1 MRVFLW
7 LLLTFWLQA
16 QTQELRIQCE
26 PDDAEVWIPEV
37 SASSLGTADQG
48 VRFEPGMSSHLT
60 LVLRR
65 SGYAELRQSFSVQE
79 AQGVLPRQGSYQ
91 LKPLPGLSNR
101 CQQLLYWSKKHWGF
115 LLLPPAAGL
124 LWFGRRRRSR
134 PSPPPARGLRG
145 QQIGPYQI
153 QEFLGQ
159 GAMADVYRATHG
171 SQEFAF
177 KVMKEDSAD
186 ARKRMLRE
194 SKVLQSLH
202 HPNLVR
208 HYDAGEVGS
217 RCYMVLELLR
227 GKNLRELLRE
237 EPRCPPGRALELFGP
252 VFQGLLQAHQANI
265 VHRDLKPD
273 NLLLTESGQIK
284 VLDFGVS
291 RGDGLTVVTATG
303 LVMGTPQY
311 MAPEQIE
318 GDIDPAS
325 DQYALGV
332 ILYEILCGKRPFD
345 GASAMEVVDQQLD
358 LVPPPLR
365 EVAPHLPEGMAAAVD
380 RMLAKD
386 PKKRFPDL
394 HQAWKALSGEE
405 PFSRS

>member
-1 MRVFLW
+1 VRFFLW
-7 LLLTFWLQA
+7 ILLTLWLQA

-37 SASSLGTADQG
+37 STSSLGTASQG
-48 VRFEPGMSSHLT
+48 VRFEPGMSSKLT

-65 SGYAELRQSFSVQE
+65 SGYAELRQSFSIQE
-79 AQGVLPRQGSYQ
+79 AQGSLPRQGSYH
-91 LKPLPGLSNR
+91 LEPLPGLSNR
-101 CQQLLYWSKKHWGF
+101 CQQLLYWSKKHWGLGLVPLAGF
-115 LLLPPAAGL
+115 LVWLGS
-124 LWFGRRRRSR
+124 RSR
-134 PSPPPARGLRG
+134 PRPRTAPTDRGLRG
-145 QQIGPYQI
+145 QKIGPYQI

-159 GAMADVYRATHG
+159 GAMADVYRATRG

-177 KVMKEDSAD
+177 KVMKEDSAE
-186 ARKRMLRE
+186 ARKRMVRE

-208 HYDAGEVGS
+208 HYDAGEVDS

-227 GKNLRELLRE
+227 GQNLRQLLRE
-237 EPRCPPGRALELFGP
+237 HPQCPPQRALELFGP
-252 VFQGLLQAHQANI
+252 VFHGLLHAHQANI

-325 DQYALGV
+325 DQYALAV
-332 ILYEILCGKRPFD
+332 ILYEILSGKRPFD
-345 GASAMEVVDQQLD
+345 ADDPMKVVDQQLD
-358 LVPPPLR
+358 LVPPPLG
-365 EVAPHLPEGMAAAVD
+365 EVAPYLPPNMAAAID

-394 HQAWKALSGEE
+394 NQAWRALSGE
-405 PFSRS
+405 S

>member
-7 LLLTFWLQA
+7 LLLTLWLQA

-37 SASSLGTADQG
+37 SASSLGTASQG
-48 VRFEPGMSSHLT
+48 VRFEAGMSSRVT
-60 LVLRR
+60 LILRR
-65 SGYAELRQSFSVQE
+65 NGYAELRQSLSVQE
-79 AQGVLPRQGSYQ
+79 AQGSLPRQGSYH
-91 LKPLPGLSNR
+91 LTPLPGLSNR
-101 CQQLLYWSKKHWGF
+101 CQQALYWSKKYWG
-115 LLLPPAAGL
+115 LALVPVAGVL
-124 LWFGRRRRSR
+124 VWLGSRRRSR
-134 PSPPPARGLRG
+134 PRRASLPARGLRG
-145 QQIGPYQI
+145 QKIGPYQI

-171 SQEFAF
+171 SQEYAF
-177 KVMKEDSAD
+177 KVMKEDSPE

-208 HYDAGEVGS
+208 HYDAGEVGA

-227 GKNLRELLRE
+227 GQNLRELLRK
-237 EPRCPPGRALELFGP
+237 EPQCPPQRALELFGP
-252 VFQGLLQAHQANI
+252 VFQGLFHAHQANI

-345 GASAMEVVDQQLD
+345 GDDPMKVVDQQLD
-358 LVPPPLR
+358 LVPPPLG
-365 EVAPHLPEGMAAAVD
+365 EVAPYLPPTMAAAID
-380 RMLAKD
+380 RMLAKN
-386 PKKRFPDL
+386 PRKRFPDL
-394 HQAWKALSGEE
+394 NQAWKALSGEN
-405 PFSRS
+405 

>member
-7 LLLTFWLQA
+7 LLLTVWLQA

-37 SASSLGTADQG
+37 SASSLGTAAQG
-48 VRFEPGMSSHLT
+48 VRFEPGMSSRVT
-60 LVLRR
+60 LILRR
-65 SGYAELRQSFSVQE
+65 SGYAEMRQSLSVQE
-79 AQGVLPRQGSYQ
+79 AQGSLPLQGSYH
-91 LKPLPGLSNR
+91 LTPLPGLSNR
-101 CQQLLYWSKKHWGF
+101 CQQLLYWSKKYGAF
-115 LLLPPAAGL
+115 VLVPLAGGL
-124 LWFGRRRRSR
+124 VWLGLRRRSR
-134 PSPPPARGLRG
+134 RPRPSRSARGLRG

-159 GAMADVYRATHG
+159 GAMADVYRATNG

-208 HYDAGEVGS
+208 HYDSGEVGS

-227 GKNLRELLRE
+227 GQNLRQLLRQ

-252 VFQGLLQAHQANI
+252 VFQGLFQAHQANI

-318 GDIDPAS
+318 GEIDPAS

-332 ILYEILCGKRPFD
+332 ILYEILSGKRPFD
-345 GASAMEVVDQQLD
+345 GDDPMKVVDQQLD
-358 LVPPPLR
+358 LVPPPLS
-365 EVAPHLPEGMAAAVD
+365 EMAPELPQALAAAVD

-386 PKKRFPDL
+386 PKSRFRDL
-394 HQAWKALSGEE
+394 HEAWRALSGET
-405 PFSRS
+405 

>member
-1 MRVFLW
+1 MRFFLW
-7 LLLTFWLQA
+7 LLLTLWLQA

-37 SASSLGTADQG
+37 SASSLGTAAQG
-48 VRFEPGMSSHLT
+48 VRFEPGMSSQLT

-65 SGYAELRQSFSVQE
+65 NGYAELRQSLSVQE
-79 AQGVLPRQGSYQ
+79 AQGSLPRQGSYR
-91 LKPLPGLSNR
+91 LTPLPGLSNR
-101 CQQLLYWSKKHWGF
+101 CQQLLYWSKKHWG
-115 LLLPPAAGL
+115 LALLPLAGVL
-124 LWFGRRRRSR
+124 LWLGSRRSR
-134 PSPPPARGLRG
+134 PQPAPPARGLRG
-145 QQIGPYQI
+145 QKIGPYQI

-159 GAMADVYRATHG
+159 GAMADVYRATNG

-177 KVMKEDSAD
+177 KVMKEDSAE
-186 ARKRMLRE
+186 ARKRMVRE

-208 HYDAGEVGS
+208 HYDAGEVGA

-237 EPRCPPGRALELFGP
+237 EPRCPPARALELFGP
-252 VFQGLLQAHQANI
+252 VFQGLLHAHQANI

-332 ILYEILCGKRPFD
+332 ILYEILSGKRPFD
-345 GASAMEVVDQQLD
+345 GDDPMKVVDQQLD
-358 LVPPPLR
+358 LVPPPLG
-365 EVAPHLPEGMAAAVD
+365 EVAPDLPQAMAAAVD

-394 HQAWKALSGEE
+394 NQAWSALSAE
-405 PFSRS
+405 S

>member
-7 LLLTFWLQA
+7 LLLTLWLQA

-37 SASSLGTADQG
+37 SASSLGTAAQG
-48 VRFEPGMSSHLT
+48 VRFEPGMSSQLT

-65 SGYAELRQSFSVQE
+65 SGYAELRQSFSVRE
-79 AQGVLPRQGSYQ
+79 AQGSLPREGSYH
-91 LKPLPGLSNR
+91 LTPLPGLSNR
-101 CQQLLYWSKKHWGF
+101 CQQLLYWGKKHWG
-115 LLLPPAAGL
+115 LVLLPLAGGL
-124 LWFGRRRRSR
+124 VWFGWRRRSR
-134 PSPPPARGLRG
+134 PARAPLPARGLRG

-159 GAMADVYRATHG
+159 GAMADVYRATRG

-177 KVMKEDSAD
+177 KVMKEDSAE

-194 SKVLQSLH
+194 SKVLQSLN

-208 HYDAGEVGS
+208 HYDSGEVGA

-227 GKNLRELLRE
+227 GQNLRELLRE
-237 EPRCPPGRALELFGP
+237 WPRCPPERALELFGP
-252 VFQGLLQAHQANI
+252 VFQGLLHAHQANI

-332 ILYEILCGKRPFD
+332 ILYEILSGKRPFD
-345 GASAMEVVDQQLD
+345 GDDPMKVVDQQLD
-358 LVPPPLR
+358 LVPPPLG
-365 EVAPHLPEGMAAAVD
+365 EMAPELPQGMAAAVD

-386 PKKRFPDL
+386 PKKRFRDL
-394 HQAWKALSGEE
+394 DEAWRALSG
-405 PFSRS
+405 